1 MQNLDLVI
9 LAGGLGK
16 RISFITKSI
25 PKPLI
30 KFGKL
35 SFLNHLINFYAKY
48 NFNKIYIL
56 AGYKGNLIKKKFD
69 KKIINLTPIKCI
81 VEKKLKGTAGA
92 LKELKKQ
99 KMKNFILV
107 KWRFFF
113 WYKFKKIY

>member
-16 RISFITKSI
+16 RISFITKNT

-48 NFNKIYIL
+48 NFNRIYIL

-69 KKIINLTPIKCI
+69 KKIVNLTPIKCI
-81 VEKKLKGTAGA
+81 VEKKTKRYSWSV
-92 LKELKKQ
+92 KRIKKT
-99 KMKNFILV
+99 KN
-107 KWRFFF
+107 
-113 WYKFKKIY
+113 